1 MQIEQLNVQ
10 PFDCIPWSA
19 TSELQQFWPH
29 IGYAYKTLSH
39 RDAKLCSEISVF
51 FVTLGVLFSLWVRWV
66 RKGVR
71 GGAAVFSLTWS
82 LKG

>member
-19 TSELQQFWPH
+19 TTELQQFWPH

-39 RDAKLCSEISVF
+39 RDAKL
-51 FVTLGVLFSLWVRWV
+51 WW
-66 RKGVR
+66 
-71 GGAAVFSLTWS
+71 
-82 LKG
+82 

>member
-19 TSELQQFWPH
+19 TTELKQFWPH

-51 FVTLGVLFSLWVRWV
+51 CHIGCPFFTVSRLG
-66 RKGVR
+66 
-71 GGAAVFSLTWS
+71 
-82 LKG
+82 